1 MSDTLRSIA
10 VTVEEPAPGEF
21 VWLLL
26 EHHAGWVELDRAR
39 RAVQSYAKAMAA
51 GLMALQALVEDLDV
65 GPRAAEAPAAAPAQ
79 RARHPFGFGS
89 LR

>member
-1 MSDTLRSIA
+1 MSGTLRSIA

-26 EHHAGWVELDRAR
+26 ERHADWVEVDRAP
-39 RAVQSYAKAMAA
+39 RASAGYAKAMAA
-51 GLMALQALVEDLDV
+51 GLRALQGLAEDFDA
-65 GPRAAEAPAAAPAQ
+65 GPRVADAPEPAPTQ
-79 RARHPFGFGS
+79 RAARPFGFGT